1 MQYNRRIIQSK
12 GVITMNSVIEQFKN
26 IPTTAISDVLKGM
39 NNINPSVK
47 PLKDDYH
54 IAGRAFTVKTAVGDN
69 LAVLRAIKEAK
80 PGDIIVVDAKGD
92 TYRAIAGDFVV
103 GMMQTMGFGG
113 LVVDGVIR
121 DIVDIRGLNFP
132 VFSKG
137 TTVSSGGKNGPGET
151 NTPISCGGA
160 QVNPGDIIVGDIDGV
175 VVIPQERAEE
185 VLEKSKQKIA
195 DDDAREAKIS
205 GNKDEI
211 VKYVDMMIEKS
222 K

>member
-1 MQYNRRIIQSK
+1 MD
-12 GVITMNSVIEQFKN
+12 SVIEQFKE
-26 IPTTAISDVLKGM
+26 IPTTAISDVLKGL

-47 PLKDDYH
+47 PLKDEYR

-103 GMMQTMGFGG
+103 GMMQTMELGG

-121 DIVDIRGLNFP
+121 DIVDIKKLNFP
-132 VFSKG
+132 VFSRG

-151 NTPISCGGA
+151 NVPISCGGA
-160 QVNPGDIIVGDIDGV
+160 QVNPGDIIVGDVDGV

-185 VLEKSKQKIA
+185 VLEGAKKKIASDDERESKIAGNKEEIIKYIDSMIAKSK
-195 DDDAREAKIS
+195 
-205 GNKDEI
+205 
-211 VKYVDMMIEKS
+211 
-222 K
+222 

>member
-1 MQYNRRIIQSK
+1 MD
-12 GVITMNSVIEQFKN
+12 SVVEQFKS

-39 NNINPSVK
+39 NNINPRVK
-47 PLKDDYH
+47 PLKEDYR

-103 GMMQTMGFGG
+103 GMMQTMEFGG

-132 VFSKG
+132 VFSRG

-185 VLEKSKQKIA
+185 VLEKAKGKLNS
-195 DDDAREAKIS
+195 DDEREAKVS

-211 VKYVDMMIEKS
+211 IKYVEMMIEKS